1 MALFASFLCIWIQKH
16 FDRQL
21 FFYCSYLISQIRNT
35 LSIIILFDCE
45 QLIPYNNC
53 MGVIPRNED
62 FEDKRFCFRWREN
75 NPFVMD
81 VAYVRFYC
89 FYLIRVQF

>member
-1 MALFASFLCIWIQKH
+1 MGM
-16 FDRQL
+16 
-21 FFYCSYLISQIRNT
+21 IS
-35 LSIIILFDCE
+35 
-45 QLIPYNNC
+45 
-53 MGVIPRNED
+53 RNED
-62 FEDKRFCFRWREN
+62 SEDKRFCFRWREN